1 MNTMRN
7 DNNVIYALVILFV
20 VYKVF
25 GVMGVDN
32 TLGKILIIK
41 NKNHIKK

>member
-7 DNNVIYALVILFV
+7 DNNVIYARVILFV
-20 VYKVF
+20 VYKVV
-25 GVMGVDN
+25 GLIGVDN
-32 TLGKILIIK
+32 SFGKILIIK

>member
-25 GVMGVDN
+25 EVIGVDN
-32 TLGKILIIK
+32 SLGKILIIK